1 MAAQPTAKSICSIDE
16 LVELLC
22 SSKRPAAGDADDGGH
37 PAAPEPL
44 GTSPQRNLTK
54 LREALSGVPLCEL
67 GHRGGQA
74 RYLLTNLVAAGCP
87 QREVEIVRWSFL
99 LQPEYFRR
107 KVEVVY
113 ETPHFVFA
121 HKPFDIQIG
130 HGKGQSARYVGE
142 LTLEEVLHGL
152 ADASDLPTAM
162 LKRCHNL
169 DFATSGVSE
178 GHPCAC
184 LHVRAVVPAQCA
196 PLRGAHPHATH
207 STATPTHL
215 HSPTMQ
221 H

>member
-1 MAAQPTAKSICSIDE
+1 
-16 LVELLC
+16 
-22 SSKRPAAGDADDGGH
+22 
-37 PAAPEPL
+37 
-44 GTSPQRNLTK
+44 
-54 LREALSGVPLCEL
+54 
-67 GHRGGQA
+67 
-74 RYLLTNLVAAGCP
+74 
-87 QREVEIVRWSFL
+87 
-99 LQPEYFRR
+99 
-107 KVEVVY
+107 
-113 ETPHFVFA
+113 
-121 HKPFDIQIG
+121 
-130 HGKGQSARYVGE
+130 
-142 LTLEEVLHGL
+142 L